1 MGNFKLYSRIKDRE
15 TVLELWSSST
25 KHPDSVFCFS
35 DFELSGCF
43 DPKDQIIPWL
53 FECAS
58 KLIFPYHAYLLAVW
72 ACEAYE
78 EMEGY

>member
-15 TVLELWSSST
+15 TILEIWSSST

-35 DFELSGCF
+35 DSELSRCV
-43 DPKDQIIPWL
+43 DAEDQTISWL

-58 KLIFPYHAYLLAVW
+58 KLIFPYHAYMLATW

-78 EMEGY
+78 EMMG